1 MIVSTTIELT
11 KKAIELPSKGYQDS
25 LFQSAGY
32 FDWVQKAPRGEKRDE
47 FETYVDARKAIAG
60 FGLSKTWPDPKS
72 QEFGT
77 ALLGHVFQLGSL
89 KNVIGVVGTDEGL
102 SLDLHADLSSEQI
115 TPEQERLYRTR
126 GFDRPTLL
134 QDAARLAPRDTA
146 LFVYLHAP
154 IGDFLRMMLAS
165 AEPALRSNLEDLFRS
180 TGKYPSLDKL
190 VAELDASLK
199 DRCAIIIRPND
210 YPADPEGPPHND
222 APVPAMALVLWPKNV
237 ETINSLRKL
246 VGDQGSRFG
255 LQGKTPNDPGFFQNS
270 ESGYETREYWSR
282 NVDGTGVIVTANAA
296 QLTIVTNSL
305 GMMGHLLKTYTQK
318 SDRYPSLAD
327 DPQFQFAVDSAL
339 PQANLIAYANPA
351 TVAPILRNRAQQ
363 IASIAATSRFD
374 ARTERQRVDA
384 KILREQYGG
393 RTAEDLSPPERAEFE
408 AKGEAEM
415 KAIRGRLK
423 GEQVPVLMAEQ
434 ERRIAWMEG
443 TQSALLM
450 LALNPKASISRCA
463 CERSRRQVARPRAAR
478 PRAERAS
485 RPRAA
490 RLAEWCPGLDRTSMG
505 ISPEHPQACASP
517 PIPPPGRFGGGAG
530 RSRIGS
536 DRERGSSRIDMLPA
550 ALRSCA
556 LDDTR
561 LHELRAAR
569 PCRNHR
575 KCLDRT
581 GRRSDRGDQPESWPG
596 RDARRGSED
605 RRSLRRR
612 HGIQGVLKGRLV
624 DLRREK
630 RSAARSRG
638 ARLAPRC
645 GPSAEA
651 DARGVRRDPRRVP
664 QSARPLLLLHRRE
677 RLGGDG
683 ILNEDRDGRGL
694 RHPPSTSRRRS
705 TTTCARPTTARAG
718 SAAKFVAQA
727 LMRTT
732 RTTARSSD
740 QAR

>member
-1 MIVSTTIELT
+1 MILRSRFLRILLIGLGGLLIAGYGVFSALFFNPLESDFEADLAALVPRDVDFCVAKRGLGDAFAPFPHLALEKRIQSDPHWKTVPGSPEWSDLSQKLHVEETLAKVSEATAQIPLGMQAPALFGGRAVAIAGYFRGTDLARADWAVYGRSNWLGKLAAAALEHPRLFKLENRGLTVEESPDGIAISGPNLPRKLYVARLRDVVIVSTTIELT

-47 FETYVDARKAIAG
+47 IETYVDARKAIAG

-126 GFDRPTLL
+126 GFDRPTLF
-134 QDAARLAPRDTA
+134 QEAARLAPRDTA

-180 TGKYPSLDKL
+180 TGKYPSLEKL

-199 DRCAIIIRPND
+199 DRAAIIIRPND

-384 KILREQYGG
+384 KILREQFGG
-393 RTAEDLSPPERAEFE
+393 RTAEDLSPPERADFE

-443 TQSALLM
+443 AQSALWM
-450 LALNPKASISRCA
+450 LALNPKS
-463 CERSRRQVARPRAAR
+463 
-478 PRAERAS
+478 
-485 RPRAA
+485 
-490 RLAEWCPGLDRTSMG
+490 
-505 ISPEHPQACASP
+505 
-517 PIPPPGRFGGGAG
+517 
-530 RSRIGS
+530 
-536 DRERGSSRIDMLPA
+536 
-550 ALRSCA
+550 
-556 LDDTR
+556 
-561 LHELRAAR
+561 
-569 PCRNHR
+569 
-575 KCLDRT
+575 
-581 GRRSDRGDQPESWPG
+581 
-596 RDARRGSED
+596 
-605 RRSLRRR
+605 
-612 HGIQGVLKGRLV
+612 V
-624 DLRREK
+624 DL
-630 RSAARSRG
+630 A
-638 ARLAPRC
+638 
-645 GPSAEA
+645 
-651 DARGVRRDPRRVP
+651 VRV
-664 QSARPLLLLHRRE
+664 
-677 RLGGDG
+677 
-683 ILNEDRDGRGL
+683 
-694 RHPPSTSRRRS
+694 
-705 TTTCARPTTARAG
+705 RAQPA
-718 SAAKFVAQA
+718 SK
-727 LMRTT
+727 
-732 RTTARSSD
+732 
-740 QAR
+740 